1 MVTKNWTDYISIDAF
16 CIAIQKSNNDDGF
29 KGIIEY
35 HKNFYTSTISQEI
48 FKDLNLNI
56 EENFL
61 VKSSSIGTFLHRK

>member
-35 HKNFYTSTISQEI
+35 RKNFYTSTISQEI
-48 FKDLNLNI
+48 FKHLNLNI